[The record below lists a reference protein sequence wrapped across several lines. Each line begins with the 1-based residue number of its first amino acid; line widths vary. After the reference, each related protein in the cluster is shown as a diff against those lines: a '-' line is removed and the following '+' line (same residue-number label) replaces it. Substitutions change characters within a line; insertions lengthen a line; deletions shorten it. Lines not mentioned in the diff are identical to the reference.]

1 MRLRLLFVG
10 VCLSLFA
17 RTAQAVPIT
26 FALGSSLLTTT
37 PGATLTFTG
46 TLTETG
52 GSTTFLNGDSFN
64 AIAPLIVNDTPFFL
78 NFPLS
83 LSPFQTFTAAM
94 FMVTVP
100 AGTAPG
106 LYPGTFAVLGGTA
119 ATASSLLAS
128 QPFAVSVTPSAVPE
142 PTTGLLLLLGSSA
155 FFAARRRLVR
165 G

>member
-1 MRLRLLFVG
+1 MKLRLLFVG
-10 VCLSLFA
+10 VCLSLVA
-17 RTAQAVPIT
+17 RSAEAVPIT
-26 FALGSSLLTTT
+26 FTLGSSLLTTT
-37 PGATLTFTG
+37 PGATVTFTG

-64 AIAPLIVNDTPFFL
+64 VTAPLIVNDTPFFL

-83 LSPFQTFTAAM
+83 LSPFQTFTASM

-119 ATASSLLAS
+119 STATSVLAS
-128 QPFAVSVTPSAVPE
+128 QSFAVSVTPSAVPE
-142 PTTGLLLLLGSSA
+142 PTLGLMLLLGSSA
-155 FFAARRRLVR
+155 SYRARRRPVGR
-165 G
+165 

>member
-1 MRLRLLFVG
+1 MKLRLLFVG
-10 VCLSLFA
+10 VCLSLVA

-26 FALGSSLLTTT
+26 FTLGSSLLTTT
-37 PGATLTFTG
+37 PGTTVTFTG

-64 AIAPLIVNDTPFFL
+64 ATAPLIVNDTPFFL

-83 LSPFQTFTAAM
+83 LSPFQTLTAAM
-94 FMVTVP
+94 FVVTVP

-119 ATASSLLAS
+119 STATSVLALQS
-128 QPFAVSVTPSAVPE
+128 FAVSVTPSTVPE
-142 PTTGLLLLLGSSA
+142 PTSGLLLLGSGA
-155 FFAARRRLVR
+155 VYAARRRLVR